1 MHVKN
6 HLVNWLENHITL
18 HSYDDPKAEYENAV
32 THVVGV
38 GLAILALLM
47 ILSKL
52 GQMQSTSLQIGMIIW
67 GLTMILLY
75 GASALYHALPHS
87 NAKRICRILDHSNI
101 YFLIAGT
108 YTPLLLYVGST
119 QAMNILILVWG
130 IALAGIVFTLVF
142 WNRLKALH
150 VTLYLLMGWL
160 IIFFYKDIIPFL
172 PASLLA
178 WVIAA
183 GLTYSLG
190 VLFYANKRIP
200 HYHAIWH
207 LFCIGGSAL
216 FFFGYMRNLI

>member
-150 VTLYLLMGWL
+150 VALYLLMGWL
-160 IIFFYKDIIPFL
+160 IIFFYKDVIPFL